1 MKKIFLYITLLVTVF
16 TLNAQTTV
24 FTSIEIKAKDYAQ
37 NDIADA
43 FDNVFKDVTINQGA
57 IILERLW
64 AGRSDG
70 MTHRLVYLSTLG
82 VDLIDQGDLS
92 PDKNTAF
99 WAQMNNYV
107 EEWGS
112 MSSGRMLSWQPGD
125 FDKYPF
131 GHIWNIKGIDESK
144 FKMGHDKLVKEFSS
158 DFEGRV
164 IGFGTYDINR
174 PDGAT
179 HWVALTGKD
188 RMDHLM
194 FTDKFSKSAKAQKL
208 LSERGPE
215 EIIKDFEVEILKT
228 KQ

>member
-64 AGRSDG
+64 AGRSEG

-82 VDLIDQGDLS
+82 VDLIDQGDIS

-99 WAQMNNYV
+99 WAQMNNYI

-125 FDKYPF
+125 FDKNPF
-131 GHIWNIKGIDESK
+131 GHIWNLKGVDESQ
-144 FKMGHDKLVKEFSS
+144 FKKGHDNFVKQFNS

-194 FTDKFSKSAKAQKL
+194 FTDKMSKSAKAKKL
-208 LSERGPE
+208 LSERGPSE
-215 EIIKDFEVEILKT
+215 VVRDFEVEILKT

>member
-1 MKKIFLYITLLVTVF
+1 MKKLIFLFLFLTTLIKLE
-16 TLNAQTTV
+16 AQTTAFV
-24 FTSIEIKAKDYAQ
+24 AVEIKAKDHTQ
-37 NDIADA
+37 NDIAEA
-43 FDNVFKDVTINQGA
+43 FDKIFEGVKINQGA
-57 IILERLW
+57 VILERLW

-70 MTHRLVYLSTLG
+70 MTHRMVWLSTLG
-82 VDLIDQGDLS
+82 VDLFDEGDIS

-112 MSSGRMLSWQPGD
+112 LSSGRMLSWQPGV
-125 FDKYPF
+125 FEKNPF
-131 GHIWNIKGIDESK
+131 GHIWNLKGVNESQ
-144 FKMGHDKLVKEFSS
+144 FKKGHDNFVKEFSS

-164 IGFGTYDINR
+164 VGFGTYDINR

-179 HWVALTGKD
+179 HWVAVTGKD

-194 FTDKFSKSAKAQKL
+194 LTDKISKSSKAKKL
-208 LSERGPE
+208 LSERGPGE
-215 EIIKDFEVEILKT
+215 VVKDFEVEILKT